1 MILAD
6 KIIENRKKN
15 GWSQEELAEQ
25 LGVSRQSVSKW
36 ESAQAVPDM
45 NKIIQMS
52 ELFGVSTDY
61 LLRDDIERADGS
73 DISFVESDT
82 ADTVKS
88 VSMEEANA
96 FLDYNEKSA
105 TTVSTGVMLC
115 ILSPI
120 VLLLLNGLSA
130 SGKITIGENAAG
142 ISGVIVVL
150 LVVCVAVAMFVFNMI
165 RGGRFGYLEDED
177 IDTAYGVS
185 GMAKERRGN
194 YLETHTKLMIAGILL
209 CVASAIPLL
218 MLLLVNGSNYDFGKG
233 EDLIVSIGVSMLL
246 AMVAVGVKMIVL
258 TNIRKEGYDK
268 LLEEG
273 DYTRLNKR
281 ASKWDGVYWAI
292 ALAVYLVWSFISGQ
306 WWQTWLVWPIAGV
319 VFAAYKEL
327 MRAVVRSKI

>member
-1 MILAD
+1 
-6 KIIENRKKN
+6 
-15 GWSQEELAEQ
+15 
-25 LGVSRQSVSKW
+25 
-36 ESAQAVPDM
+36 
-45 NKIIQMS
+45 
-52 ELFGVSTDY
+52 
-61 LLRDDIERADGS
+61 
-73 DISFVESDT
+73 
-82 ADTVKS
+82 
-88 VSMEEANA
+88 MEEASA
-96 FLDYNEKSA
+96 FIEYNEKSA

-130 SGKITIGENAAG
+130 SGKIAISENAAG
-142 ISGVIVVL
+142 IGGVIVVL

-165 RGGRFGYLEDED
+165 RGSRFAYLEDED

-185 GMAKERRGN
+185 GMAKERRSN
-194 YLETHTKLMIAGILL
+194 YLEMHTKFMIAGILL

-218 MLLLVNGSNYDFGKG
+218 MLLLVYGSNYDFGKG
-233 EDLIVSIGVSMLL
+233 EDMIVSIGVSILL

-258 TNIRKEGYDK
+258 TSIRKEGYDK

-319 VFAAYKEL
+319 VFAAYKEI
-327 MRAVVRSKI
+327 MRAIVRSKI